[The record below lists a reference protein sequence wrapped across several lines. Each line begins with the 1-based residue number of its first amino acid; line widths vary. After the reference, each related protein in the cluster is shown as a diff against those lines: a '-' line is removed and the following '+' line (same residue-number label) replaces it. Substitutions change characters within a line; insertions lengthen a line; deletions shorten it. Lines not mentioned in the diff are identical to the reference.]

1 MKNLFFFFFFFF
13 TGTPLFAQQKHALV
27 VAVADY
33 PVVDGRT
40 KNWNDLS
47 SDQDVELLRKM
58 LNDQGFPEENTTYLL
73 DSEATVENL
82 DNAFESL
89 KKRVIQGDIIYF
101 HYSGHGQQIS
111 DVNGKK
117 YRRKNVLAKDEAD
130 GFDETLVLYNAPMR
144 YYKGYEF
151 EHHYADDQLNVHIT
165 DLRKSIGSD
174 GQIVVVIDACHSGS
188 ATRGEDEPTVRGTDE
203 PCAPKNY
210 SGEEETDDSE
220 GFGTDFSFGED
231 PSLGKLVAFFGCK
244 AEQVNREYRPDLKSN
259 KRYGSLTYFLIKG
272 MENLTSNN
280 ATYANLF
287 SEIRRNM
294 VLSFKNAQQ
303 PEIEGDDLNQLIF
316 SGEFKE
322 QEQFYLLE
330 PVIYATKAKLLAGQL
345 QGMMPGDSIALFDN
359 TVNRMEEGTLVV
371 RGVVESSTPLKSK
384 VTLNKSLP
392 GGKDNGALYRVF
404 KTHDASLDIEVR
416 VKLDVSGGIKN
427 KLKKALQKIPNVHI
441 ESKDYEYL
449 IKEEKNDKGEDG
461 LIIYLGSDSDL
472 PLRGMRPRPLDADWL
487 VDSMVTYIQ
496 QAARVNALRRVS
508 SYFYDIDFNVIIE
521 GYHSKNEIS
530 NEELLSMNKSD
541 TIVMFIENVG
551 ENPFYV
557 SMINISANNKIV
569 VVSTSNLAIPVGAKK
584 KVNRGMVLSDL
595 GIDHY
600 KFIASSSFIDLSPFG
615 KLGSDL
621 SGGTRGGDGNF
632 FSDFI
637 NANVSGTRG
646 SKMEETEITI
656 KSIEFDVKE
665 NKD

>member
-1 MKNLFFFFFFFF
+1 M
-13 TGTPLFAQQKHALV
+13 

-33 PVVDGRT
+33 PEIDGR

-47 SDQDVELLRKM
+47 SNHDVELLKEM
-58 LNDQGFPEENTTYLL
+58 LSDQGFTEENVTYLL
-73 DSEATVENL
+73 DSEATVQNL
-82 DNAFESL
+82 DKAFGTL
-89 KKRVIQGDIIYF
+89 KKRVNPGDIIYF

-117 YRRKNVLAKDEAD
+117 YKRKNVLLRDEVD
-130 GFDETLVLYNAPMR
+130 GFDESLVLYNAPKR

-165 DLRKSIGSD
+165 DLRKSIGSN

-210 SGEEETDDSE
+210 SGEEEIDKSE

-244 AEQVNREYRPDLKSN
+244 AEQVNREFRPDLEDS
-259 KRYGSLTYFLIKG
+259 KRYGSLTYFLIQAMK
-272 MENLTSNN
+272 NLNSN

-287 SEIRRNM
+287 SEIRKHM
-294 VLSFKNAQQ
+294 VLNFKNAQQ

-316 SGEFKE
+316 SGTFKK
-322 QEQFYLLE
+322 QEQFYELA
-330 PVIYATKAKLLAGQL
+330 PMIYATKATLNAGKL
-345 QGMMPGDSIALFDN
+345 QGIMPGDSIALYEN
-359 TVNRMEEGTLVV
+359 TVNRMEEGSCIVH
-371 RGVVESSTPLKSK
+371 GVVESSTPLKSK

-427 KLKKALQKIPNVHI
+427 KLKKALQKIPNVYL
-441 ESKDYEYL
+441 ENKDYQYL
-449 IKEEKNDKGEDG
+449 VKELDRQDGSKGVS
-461 LIIYLGSDSDL
+461 IFLGSDSKT
-472 PLRGMRPRPLDADWL
+472 PLRNMTPFSLENQFL
-487 VDSMVTYIQ
+487 VDSIVQLIEE
-496 QAARVNALRRVS
+496 ASRVNALRRIS
-508 SYFYDIDFNVIIE
+508 ANFYDIDFEITVTNDAKEPISSTNLLTLEKDKIIRI
-521 GYHSKNEIS
+521 YVKN
-530 NEELLSMNKSD
+530 
-541 TIVMFIENVG
+541 TG
-551 ENPFYV
+551 ETFLNV
-557 SMINISANNKIV
+557 SMINIAANNKIT
-569 VVSTSNLAIPVGAKK
+569 VSSERNKAGIDIGDKK
-584 KVNRGMVLSDL
+584 LIARMKLSDL

-600 KFIASSSFIDLSPFG
+600 KFIASTSFIDLKPFG
-615 KLGSDL
+615 NLGSDL

-632 FSDFI
+632 FTDFI

-656 KSIEFDVKE
+656 KSIEFEVQT
-665 NKD
+665 NKN

>member
-1 MKNLFFFFFFFF
+1 MKNLFFFFFFFM
-13 TGTPLFAQQKHALV
+13 GTALFAQQKHALV

-33 PVVDGRT
+33 PEVEGRM
-40 KNWNDLS
+40 KNWDDLS

-58 LNDQGFPEENTTYLL
+58 LEDQGFPEENTTYLM

-89 KKRVIQGDIIYF
+89 KKRVNQGDIIYF
-101 HYSGHGQQIS
+101 HYSGHGQQIL

-117 YRRKNVLAKDEAD
+117 YKRINVLAKDEAD

-287 SEIRRNM
+287 SEIRKNM

-330 PVIYATKAKLLAGQL
+330 PVIYATKATLQAGQL
-345 QGMMPGDSIALFDN
+345 QGIMPGDSIALFEN
-359 TVNRMEEGTLVV
+359 TVNRMEEGTLIV
-371 RGVVESSTPLKSK
+371 RGLIESSTPLKSTVK
-384 VTLNKSLP
+384 LDKSLP
-392 GGKDNGALYRVF
+392 NGKDNGALYRVF
-404 KTHDASLDIEVR
+404 KTHDTSLDIDVR
-416 VKLDVSGGIKN
+416 VKLDVSGSVKN
-427 KLKKALQKIPNVHI
+427 KLKKALQDIPNVHI
-441 ESKDYEYL
+441 ENKDYEYL
-449 IKEEKNDKGEDG
+449 IKEVKKGNGENG

-472 PLRGMRPRPLDADWL
+472 PLRYMRPIPLDAVWL
-487 VDSMVTYIQ
+487 VDSMVTYIK

-508 SYFYDIDFNVIIE
+508 SNFDDIDFEIIVTNNAKE
-521 GYHSKNEIS
+521 PIS
-530 NEELLSMNKSD
+530 PSNLLTLEKD
-541 TIVMFIENVG
+541 KIVRIYIENTG
-551 ENPFYV
+551 NTFLNV
-557 SMINISANNKIV
+557 SMINISANNKIR
-569 VVSTSNLAIPVGAKK
+569 VSSERNKAGIDIGKK
-584 KVNRGMVLSDL
+584 RQIAYMKLSDL

-621 SGGTRGGDGNF
+621 SGGTRGGDKNF
-632 FSDFI
+632 FTDFI
-637 NANVSGTRG
+637 NENVSGTRG
-646 SKMEETEITI
+646 STMEETEITI